1 MLIEQN
7 NLQIIVFPSSD
18 QVILR
23 NVYNVYILCTGEGL
37 KLAAILL
44 TTGEDEVAFMFI
56 QRKLSKLHRLA
67 DYSDVTPAVENVTR
81 LLHQASLPLPDF
93 VVNPPISEYF

>member
-1 MLIEQN
+1 M
-7 NLQIIVFPSSD
+7 
-18 QVILR
+18 
-23 NVYNVYILCTGEGL
+23 YTMYILCTGEGL

-81 LLHQASLPLPDF
+81 LLYQASLPLPDF

>member
-1 MLIEQN
+1 M
-7 NLQIIVFPSSD
+7 
-18 QVILR
+18 
-23 NVYNVYILCTGEGL
+23 YTMYILCTGEGL

-67 DYSDVTPAVENVTR
+67 DYSDVTPAVKNIKIT
-81 LLHQASLPLPDF
+81 LPGL
-93 VVNPPISEYF
+93 ITIT